1 MLRLPWLVALCGLAY
16 AQVKLPPFQRKL
28 LPNGVTVLTVPKADV
43 PLTTVVA
50 VARGG
55 QESDPADLAGLS
67 TVTAALLSRGAGG
80 RTSDQFAD
88 ELDRIGGAFRAAAD
102 EQATTVQLDV
112 LRRES
117 VTGFDLFAGAVLKPR
132 FDESEVKKH
141 LEQSIDEARALK
153 DNPGQANAAYFRA
166 FYFGARH
173 PYGRD
178 PKGDETSLARMSRT
192 QVAAHHAKTFVG
204 RNLTLIIAGDIDAE
218 AAAGLE
224 ARFAEL
230 PPGTQHPWL
239 AEPTATRRAE
249 PRLLLVDK
257 PDATQTYFH
266 IALPG
271 VHRTHPDRTALWVV
285 NTLFGDRF
293 TSMLNDELRVTSG
306 LTYGAR
312 CDLQLDRLP
321 GAITIRTYTKVDTT
335 VQAIDLALDVLKRLQ
350 SKGVNAEQLASAKA
364 YIKGGFPTQQLET
377 AAQVAAKLA
386 EIEVFGL
393 NRGEVDDLFSRIDA
407 VTVEQANAAIRKHFV
422 SGALQFCVTGPAAK
436 IRAQLEKYAAKRK
449 EISITAPG
457 VAVPEF

>member
-1 MLRLPWLVALCGLAY
+1 MRRLTCLIAVCGLAA
-16 AQVKLPPFQRKL
+16 AQVKLPPFERKQ
-28 LPNGVTVLTVPKADV
+28 LPNGVTVLTLPKADV

-55 QESDPADLAGLS
+55 QESDPAGLAGLS

-80 RTSDQFAD
+80 RNSDQFAG
-88 ELDRIGGAFRAAAD
+88 ELDRIGATFRAAAD
-102 EQATTVQLDV
+102 EQATTVQFDV
-112 LRRES
+112 LRREAA
-117 VTGFDLFAGAVLKPR
+117 TGFELFADAVLAPR
-132 FDESEVKKH
+132 FDEPEVKKH
-141 LEQSIDEARALK
+141 LAQSIDEARSLK

-166 FYFGARH
+166 FYFGPTH

-178 PKGDETSLARMSRT
+178 PRGDETSLARMTRA
-192 QVAAHHAKTFVG
+192 QVAEHHAKTFVG
-204 RNLTLIIAGDIDAE
+204 RNLTLIIAGDIDAK
-218 AAAGLE
+218 AAASLE
-224 ARFAEL
+224 SRFAKL
-230 PPGTQHPWL
+230 PAGTQHRWL
-239 AEPTATRRAE
+239 PEPASTRRSE

-271 VHRTHPDRTALWVV
+271 VHRTHPSRTALWVV

-293 TSMLNDELRVTSG
+293 TSMLNDELRVNSG

-335 VQAIDLALDVLKRLQ
+335 VQAIDLALDVLKRLRA
-350 SKGVNAEQLASAKA
+350 KGVNAEQLASAKA

-393 NRGEVDDLFSRIDA
+393 NRGEVDDLFSRIDS
-407 VTVEQANAAIRKHFV
+407 VTVEQANAAIREHFS
-422 SGALQFCVTGPAAK
+422 SGALQFCLTGPASK
-436 IRAQLEKYAAKRK
+436 IRGQLDKYAAKRK
-449 EISITAPG
+449 EIAITNPG
-457 VAVPEF
+457 IAVPEF